1 MKKLR
6 NDSQLKEQENSPEEE
21 NNESDLCNL
30 KYTEFKKVIVK
41 ILKESWA
48 NMKELRAY
56 MNGNADYFGME
67 LENIWRSQ
75 EKLEDPFVERQAELK
90 IPKSKTNK
98 GEKWISDLED
108 RTKENIQSRQ
118 QTENQMKNM
127 KAI

>member
-67 LENIWRSQ
+67 LENMWRSQ

-90 IPKSKTNK
+90 TPKSKTNK

-108 RTKENIQSRQ
+108 GTKENIQSRQ